1 VAVSSPADASTP
13 ERLKL
18 VRLLGGSG
26 SQTWAALET
35 LPDGKTRVV
44 VVEKVQSG
52 GPTGDTEIADWI
64 RDARRIAT
72 LEHPNLARVREVSI
86 TDDEVRVTGDYLDGT
101 RWSELGAASA
111 KPALET
117 ALRVLVD
124 VLAGLAGMH
133 SMRDAAKEPAKL
145 VHGDLTPEHV
155 IVGLDGISRLVLPC
169 RARGGGLRAERAG
182 SAYLAPEI
190 LLGDESADARADVY
204 SVGAMLWEALSGKA
218 LFAGVQPSAIVTQL
232 LGGRVPKATVPPG
245 SPWAAP
251 LVEVASRAMSA
262 DPDKRPSTA
271 AAMSAEIRRI
281 AGVKLPAAMRV
292 AAYVRGAHGDR
303 IKARRQEIERGQA
316 REKLPSLEPAP
327 VEIEVTFD
335 AEGRITA
342 VPAEPT
348 TTATT
353 RPPPPIEAAPPVV
366 IPAAPAAPRA
376 PPPLRPRAPTMAGVA
391 PPPPPAAEATTMG
404 SPVVVPSSHPPPP
417 LPEPAPVAVPAANMT
432 LLDAAPP
439 SAAATAELPSLSKVA
454 VPPLAPVPA
463 DLVREV
469 AMETRAAMVAPP
481 QQSPVP
487 AMPPMVTPLDE
498 PPPAAPPQRRRV
510 PVALIAV
517 PVAAFAFAAA
527 LVVWWVASRG
537 PDQAATTPPT
547 APPSATAVAAPP
559 PPAPTPTVVA
569 SAAPSQTAEP
579 ATPVASAAP
588 ETTPEAPSAE
598 PSSPPT
604 AAPVI
609 VAPPVLPA
617 RPPPRPH
624 YEPEG
629 I

>member
-1 VAVSSPADASTP
+1 VVVSSPADAPLS

-18 VRLLGGSG
+18 VRPLGGRG
-26 SQTWAALET
+26 SQTWAALER

-44 VVEKVQSG
+44 VVEKVPRG
-52 GPTGDTEIADWI
+52 GATDDTEIADWI
-64 RDARRIAT
+64 RDARRLAT
-72 LEHPNLARVREVSI
+72 LEHPNLVRVRDVSI
-86 TDDEVRVTGDYLDGT
+86 TGDEVRVTSDYLDGA
-101 RWSELGAASA
+101 RWSELGAAAA

-124 VLAGLAGMH
+124 VLAGLSVMH
-133 SMRDAAKEPAKL
+133 NMRDASKEPAKL

-155 IVGLDGISRLVLPC
+155 IVGIDGIARLVMPC
-169 RARGGGLRAERAG
+169 RARGAGLRAERAG

-190 LLGDESADARADVY
+190 LLGDESADARADIY

-232 LGGRVPKATVPPG
+232 LSGRVPKATVPAG

-262 DPDKRPSTA
+262 DPEKRPSSA

-303 IKARRQEIERGQA
+303 IKARRQEIERGEA
-316 REKLPSLEPAP
+316 PERAPSLVPP
-327 VEIEVTFD
+327 PIEIEVTFD
-335 AEGRITA
+335 PEGRVTA

-348 TTATT
+348 PNATT

-366 IPAAPAAPRA
+366 IPPAPAAPKG
-376 PPPLRPRAPTMAGVA
+376 PPPLRTRTHTMAGVA
-391 PPPPPAAEATTMG
+391 PPPPPAAESTTVG
-404 SPVVVPSSHPPPP
+404 NPVVVPSSRPPPP
-417 LPEPAPVAVPAANMT
+417 PPEPAPVAVPAADMT

-439 SAAATAELPSLSKVA
+439 CPAATAELSPLATVA

-469 AMETRAAMVAPP
+469 AMETRAANLEAPQP
-481 QQSPVP
+481 SPVP

-510 PVALIAV
+510 PVVLIAV
-517 PVAAFAFAAA
+517 PVAIAAFAAA
-527 LVVWWVASRG
+527 TVVWWFASRG
-537 PDQAATTPPT
+537 PEQAEATPSPVV
-547 APPSATAVAAPP
+547 PSATAVATPP
-559 PPAPTPTVVA
+559 PPAPTVVVSAAPTPAAEPAAPVA
-569 SAAPSQTAEP
+569 SATAEP
-579 ATPVASAAP
+579 A
-588 ETTPEAPSAE
+588 PEAPSA
-598 PSSPPT
+598 SAI
-604 AAPVI
+604 AAPVV